1 MTARLYLLQRGTAL
15 LLAPL
20 VLLHLV
26 LIILAVRNGLSAE
39 EILARTRGSF
49 GWAAFYGLFVATV
62 AIHGAIGLR
71 TVLIEWARLGRR
83 AAGGTA
89 WCVAILLLVLGLRA
103 VWAVTAGGAP

>member
-20 VLLHLV
+20 VLAHLV

-49 GWAAFYGLFVATV
+49 GWAAFYGLFVLAV

-71 TVLIEWARLGRR
+71 TVLIEWGRLGQR

-89 WCVAILLLVLGLRA
+89 WGVAILLLVLGLRA